1 MDARLKVRYASH
13 SYEIFHLNLR
23 PGMYPDADSPTR
35 YILRN
40 PSLEHEA
47 WGNLVRSGYWSPS
60 DGFADSGPRVH
71 PAIFVR
77 ALPLDAEG
85 VASATGGATSF
96 SLENIETIEPSVRVS
111 GSAGGWFD
119 FSVSYPTTSGEMLS
133 QDEVWSLL
141 RSGRTKKRSKDG
153 KVLLLD
159 TQAIVQEVLVDAQ
172 PQQTR
177 GTFRGSS
184 TRFFLEKTFEEN
196 HWSVIH
202 EDQALKA
209 SFHPLIYF
217 KASKHLFLSRQK
229 IRDYLA
235 GVLWMQSLF
244 EKGYGGILSD
254 DMGLGKTLQVITW
267 MGLNR
272 EIARSKNEEA
282 LPCLVICPTSLVF
295 NWVAEC
301 LKWMPGL
308 KVLAVEGSGRE
319 GAFAQ
324 LRQHDVIVTSYALIR
339 RDLPHYQSQHF
350 QTIFLD
356 EAQHIKNRNTQ
367 NAQAVKAVRA
377 DHRLVITGTFG
388 EFSPRS
394 LVDF

>member
-13 SYEIFHLNLR
+13 FYEISPSQPAALACI
-23 PGMYPDADSPTR
+23 PDADSPTR

-47 WGNLVRSGYWSPS
+47 WGNLVRSGFHWSPS
-60 DGFADSGPRVH
+60 DGLARLQGQESILQFLSGPYLWMQKEWQ
-71 PAIFVR
+71 VR
-77 ALPLDAEG
+77 LEERL
-85 VASATGGATSF
+85 SF
-96 SLENIETIEPSVRVS
+96 SLEKNIETIEPSVRVS

-141 RSGRTKKRSKDG
+141 RSGRTYQNVRKTGRFYCSIRKPWKNFRRCSWMHSRSKREERSG
-153 KVLLLD
+153 WLKHTLFFLKRLLKK
-159 TQAIVQEVLVDAQ
+159 TSG
-172 PQQTR
+172 R
-177 GTFRGSS
+177 SS
-184 TRFFLEKTFEEN
+184 TK
-196 HWSVIH
+196 
-202 EDQALKA
+202 DQALKA

-229 IRDYLA
+229 IRDYQWQ

-244 EKGYGGILSD
+244 EIGGILAD

-267 MGLNR
+267 VGLNR

-324 LRQHDVIVTSYALIR
+324 LRQHDLIVTSYALIR
-339 RDLPHYQSQHF
+339 RDLPHYQTQHF
-350 QTIFLD
+350 QTIFWMKL
-356 EAQHIKNRNTQ
+356 NTS
-367 NAQAVKAVRA
+367 K
-377 DHRLVITGTFG
+377 TGILRM
-388 EFSPRS
+388 PKR
-394 LVDF
+394 